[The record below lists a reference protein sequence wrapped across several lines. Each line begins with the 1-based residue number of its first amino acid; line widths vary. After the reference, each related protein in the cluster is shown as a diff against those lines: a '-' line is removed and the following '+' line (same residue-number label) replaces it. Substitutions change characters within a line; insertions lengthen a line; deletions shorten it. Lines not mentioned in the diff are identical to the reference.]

1 MRRTL
6 FRVAALALCASALS
20 GCSMLSGGDKVSAAA
35 PTPTGTGTMA
45 LPTDVP
51 SGVHQAQLLRTSGDL
66 NGAMHLISQLMLVAP
81 DDPRVVGEYG
91 KLLVQQG
98 RSDDAVQF
106 LRRAVEL
113 APTEWSVYSALGV
126 AYDQLNDSADAKLAY
141 EHALVLK
148 PGEPAILNNY
158 GMSRMLAGD
167 AAAAR
172 ALMLQAK
179 ASGSKDPKIDSNLA
193 LLENSSPAPAKPA
206 PVNAALAP
214 APHVAAET
222 RAVSHLPTPVTVKP
236 IAPVAVVITPA
247 VRHAAA
253 PAVKANAPVA
263 TASASGEKP
272 VVAVAAPTPIIRNG
286 MSVIMQEVPVDP
298 KAGHV
303 AVRVVPTVK
312 TAQAVAAPQPV
323 AAAAVA
329 KPAKTPAKPLDHIP
343 ALRMTADAGKP

>member
-6 FRVAALALCASALS
+6 FRVAALALCATALS

-66 NGAMHLISQLMLVAP
+66 NGSMHLISQLMLVAP
-81 DDPRVVGEYG
+81 DDARVVGEYG

-98 RSDDAVQF
+98 RSDDAAQF

-113 APTEWSVYSALGV
+113 APTDWTVYSALGV
-126 AYDQLNDSADAKLAY
+126 AYDQLNDSVDAKLAY

-167 AAAAR
+167 ATAAR

-193 LLENSSPAPAKPA
+193 LLDSSSPAPAKPA
-206 PVNAALAP
+206 PVTAALAP
-214 APHVAAET
+214 AHHIAAET
-222 RAVSHLPTPVTVKP
+222 PAVSHLPTPVTVKP

-247 VRHAAA
+247 VRHAAV
-253 PAVKANAPVA
+253 PVSVKANAPVA

-298 KAGHV
+298 KAGRV
-303 AVRVVPTVK
+303 AVRVVPAVK
-312 TAQAVAAPQPV
+312 TAQAGTAPQPTAV
-323 AAAAVA
+323 VA
-329 KPAKTPAKPLDHIP
+329 KPAKTAAKPLDHIP

>member
-1 MRRTL
+1 
-6 FRVAALALCASALS
+6 
-20 GCSMLSGGDKVSAAA
+20 MLSGGDKVSAAA
-35 PTPTGTGTMA
+35 PPASGTGTMA

-66 NGAMHLISQLMLVAP
+66 NGALHLISQLMLVAP
-81 DDPRVVGEYG
+81 DDARVVGEYG

-98 RSDDAVQF
+98 RSDDATQF

-113 APTEWSVYSALGV
+113 APTDWSVYSALGV
-126 AYDQLNDSADAKLAY
+126 AYDQLNDATDAKLAY
-141 EHALVLK
+141 EHALLLK

-167 AAAAR
+167 TQAAR

-193 LLENSSPAPAKPA
+193 LLDSSSPAPAKP
-206 PVNAALAP
+206 VTAALAP

-222 RAVSHLPTPVTVKP
+222 PAVSHLPTPVTVKS

-247 VRHAAA
+247 VKHAAA
-253 PAVKANAPVA
+253 AVTAKSNAPVA
-263 TASASGEKP
+263 TASVPGPKP

-298 KAGHV
+298 KAGRV
-303 AVRVVPTVK
+303 AVRVAPTVK
-312 TAQAVAAPQPV
+312 IAQAGQPV
-323 AAAAVA
+323 AATVTA
-329 KPAKTPAKPLDHIP
+329 KPAKTAAKPLDHIP

>member
-35 PTPTGTGTMA
+35 PTPSGTGTMS
-45 LPTDVP
+45 LPTDVL

-66 NGAMHLISQLMLVAP
+66 NGSMHLISQLMLVAP
-81 DDPRVVGEYG
+81 DDARVVGEYG

-106 LRRAVEL
+106 LHRAIEL
-113 APTEWSVYSALGV
+113 APTDWSVYSALGV
-126 AYDQLNDSADAKLAY
+126 AYDQLNDSNDAKRAY
-141 EHALVLK
+141 EQALVLK

-167 AAAAR
+167 TAAAR
-172 ALMLQAK
+172 TLMLQAK

-193 LLENSSPAPAKPA
+193 LLESASAPPATPA
-206 PVNAALAP
+206 PVTATLAP
-214 APHVAAET
+214 APHVAAEAP
-222 RAVSHLPTPVTVKP
+222 AVSHVPTPVTVKP
-236 IAPVAVVITPA
+236 IAPVAVAITPA
-247 VRHAAA
+247 VRHSAA
-253 PAVKANAPVA
+253 PVTAKANAPVA
-263 TASASGEKP
+263 SAADSKP

-286 MSVIMQEVPVDP
+286 MSVIMQDVPVDP
-298 KAGHV
+298 KAGRV
-303 AVRVVPTVK
+303 AVRVVPPVK
-312 TAQAVAAPQPV
+312 TAQTAPQPV
-323 AAAAVA
+323 AAAVVA
-329 KPAKTPAKPLDHIP
+329 KGTKAKPLDHIP